1 MNNRKETLCDYFDED
16 VVVRHSK
23 SGRIIFGLVI
33 ESSENA
39 SDSEDDSLSD
49 QSTDTETDTNYKWK
63 KIKPGF
69 TKIADYPFGNTVV
82 INESKVS
89 NFFFCTHF

>member
-49 QSTDTETDTNYKWK
+49 QLSDQSTDSETDTNYKWK

-69 TKIADYPFGNTVV
+69 TKIANYPFGNTLV
-82 INESKVS
+82 INESKV
-89 NFFFCTHF
+89 